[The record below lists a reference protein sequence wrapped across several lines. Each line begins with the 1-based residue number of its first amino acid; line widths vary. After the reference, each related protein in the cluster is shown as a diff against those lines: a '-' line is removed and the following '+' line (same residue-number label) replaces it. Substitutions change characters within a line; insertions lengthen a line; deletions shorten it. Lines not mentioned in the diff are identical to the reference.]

1 MLYIITGDRSVTCIR
16 DKYNSST
23 QRAQSEAKQKLG
35 LMRLQRCESTTCSD
49 LQSPLS
55 LRTHRRSRQ
64 ESSTSVS
71 KSSNS
76 RVTVIAY
83 IFGAFGNIGET
94 AGSSDLQQ

>member
-1 MLYIITGDRSVTCIR
+1 MPYIITGDRSATFIR

-23 QRAQSEAKQKLG
+23 QRVQSEAKQKPG

-49 LQSPLS
+49 LQSPS
-55 LRTHRRSRQ
+55 NLRTHRRSRQ

-71 KSSNS
+71 KPSNS

-94 AGSSDLQQ
+94 AGSSDI